1 MAVPRP
7 LLLTLLGT
15 VLLAAT
21 FLTMRNAK
29 TTSEKV
35 ANPVAQSQPK
45 PAPAPAKPAK
55 PAQPNV
61 LNGQDAV
68 RAIVG
73 PGTPLK
79 SARFA
84 MRLDSQELAGRHEH
98 QFVVLA
104 GRFQGDAGQR
114 SFDVKSASLD
124 NGKHV
129 AGHVVST
136 GGSGFVFRKGEA
148 YAVPPRAVKNT
159 EKLRKVLAG
168 SGQQSA
174 AKLPAA
180 DPAPWMKHLKTADG
194 GKVDGVPAT
203 HVTGVVNSKKMA
215 KDVKKLFKQAAQ
227 GSAQP
232 VSLPSG
238 FGKDFQQVF
247 KGAKLDAYVGTQDK
261 IVRKLRVSV
270 SGRQP
275 ASVLDKGETAR
286 WRSVL
291 KMSMSGVNK
300 PQKVAAPAKP
310 AKDKLHGKAVRSA
323 SSSYLLTATVMDPPG
338 GLAQTSVGFLK
349 LVALDKAS
357 RVPNKVNRAVAAH
370 KRVILFFRQ
379 KGADDSATANA
390 VASLRKRTKALVVAD
405 SVNNLASYGEVVQSV
420 GVTRAPSV
428 VIIGSNGR
436 ARLIEG
442 YIDPEALAQEVADT
456 R

>member
-29 TTSEKV
+29 STSDKV
-35 ANPVAQSQPK
+35 ANPVAQAQPK

-68 RAIVG
+68 RAIVS

-79 SARFA
+79 SGRFA
-84 MRLDSQELAGRHEH
+84 LRLDSHELGGRHER
-98 QFVVLA
+98 QLVALA
-104 GRFQGDAGQR
+104 GRFEGVAGQR
-114 SFDVKSASLD
+114 SFDVKSTSLD
-124 NGKHV
+124 NGKRE
-129 AGHVVST
+129 AGHIVSSA
-136 GGSGFVFRKGEA
+136 GSAFVFRKGHA
-148 YAVPPRAVKNT
+148 YTVPPKTVKNGA
-159 EKLRKVLAG
+159 KLRKILAG
-168 SGQQSA
+168 SGAQAA
-174 AKLPAA
+174 AKLPAV
-180 DPAPWMKHLKTADG
+180 DPGPWMKHLKASDG
-194 GKVDGVPAT
+194 GKVDGVPTT

-227 GSAQP
+227 GSATP
-232 VSLPSG
+232 VNLPKG

-261 IVRKLRVSV
+261 IVRKLRLSV

-291 KMSMSGVNK
+291 KMNIAGANK
-300 PQKVAAPAKP
+300 PQKIVAPKP
-310 AKDKLHGKAVRSA
+310 AQAKLHGKAARSV
-323 SSSYLLTATVMDPPG
+323 SDSYLLTATVMDPPG
-338 GLAQTSVGFLK
+338 GLAQTGVGFLR

-370 KRVILFFRQ
+370 KRIVLFFRQ
-379 KGADDSATANA
+379 TGADDSATANA
-390 VASLRKRTKALVVAD
+390 VALLRKRTKAFVVAD